1 MYLRV
6 LDQYSVCTWSIV
18 ELYLPCTWIM
28 YWGWCTWRVLS
39 MYLKNVLF
47 FYERVFA
54 DAAPVGCDDTHP
66 GLARGH
72 ERGSEGQ
79 VHIKYT
85 QVHSLKYTS
94 VRSSKY
100 TSKYT
105 WVHVKYILTCTHACT
120 HVYLLE
126 RTRMYLRFVYLTC
139 TCAAW
144 SRACTYTCTCTCTC
158 AYLQCWGVHVLSVQ
172 VHGEYTLSTCIWNKR
187 PPFLK

>member
-1 MYLRV
+1 
-6 LDQYSVCTWSIV
+6 
-18 ELYLPCTWIM
+18 
-28 YWGWCTWRVLS
+28 

-100 TSKYT
+100 TTTRKYMF
-105 WVHVKYILTCTHACT
+105 KYYYT
-120 HVYLLE
+120 HVL
-126 RTRMYLRFVYLTC
+126 VP
-139 TCAAW
+139 
-144 SRACTYTCTCTCTC
+144 
-158 AYLQCWGVHVLSVQ
+158 
-172 VHGEYTLSTCIWNKR
+172 ST
-187 PPFLK
+187 F